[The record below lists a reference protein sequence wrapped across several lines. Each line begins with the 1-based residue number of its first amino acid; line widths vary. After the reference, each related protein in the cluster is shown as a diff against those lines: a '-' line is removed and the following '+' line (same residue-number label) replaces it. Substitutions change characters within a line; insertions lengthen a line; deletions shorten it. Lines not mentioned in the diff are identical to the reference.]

1 MMSTQEVIM
10 DEVDWQQRAEQRK
23 KRISTVVGAL
33 FCVGAA
39 SGFLIGFFEDE
50 NAGLLAANSI
60 PPWLAVVTAIVF
72 VVAVTFGSWKLMQ
85 VSDELERVIH
95 TKTTVV
101 AGNVMLI
108 GYPAWFV
115 LWKGGIVS
123 EPDAFWLFVAGFV
136 SSALAY
142 AWYKFR

>member
-1 MMSTQEVIM
+1 MTSSPEATMAET
-10 DEVDWQQRAEQRK
+10 DWQQRAQLRK
-23 KRISTVVGAL
+23 KRINTVVGGL
-33 FCVGAA
+33 FCAGAIA
-39 SGFLIGFFEDE
+39 GFLIGFFEDE
-50 NAGLLAANSI
+50 SAGLVAANSI
-60 PPWLAVVTAIVF
+60 PPWLAVVSAIVF

-108 GYPAWFV
+108 GYPTWFI
-115 LWKGGIVS
+115 LWKGGIVR
-123 EPDAFWLFVAGFV
+123 EPDALWLFAAGIF

-142 AWYKFR
+142 AWYKYR

>member
-1 MMSTQEVIM
+1 MTSSPEASMAEG
-10 DEVDWQQRAEQRK
+10 DWQTRAQKRQR
-23 KRISTVVGAL
+23 RINTVIGTL
-33 FCVGAA
+33 FCIGLV
-39 SGFLIGFFEDE
+39 SGFLVGFFEDE
-50 NAGLLAANSI
+50 QAGLVSANSI

-101 AGNVMLI
+101 AGNAMLI
-108 GYPAWFV
+108 GYPVWFI
-115 LWKGGIVS
+115 LWKGGIVP

-136 SSALAY
+136 SSTLAY